1 MSGGMR
7 GGRLTAPLGMA
18 ALIALAGTRAERR
31 AARVRDVLAE
41 MRIQGLG
48 VIDDATLELHPGLT
62 VVTGETG
69 AGKTMVVTGLH
80 LLSGGRADA
89 SRVRA
94 GADRAVVEG
103 RFETTTDSAA
113 VKVASDAGAEPDD
126 DGSLI
131 ALRSVTAD
139 GRSRAHLG
147 GRSVPNAVLSELA
160 DQVLAV
166 HGQNDQLRLLRSGE
180 QRAVLDRFAGDAVL
194 PALTEYQR
202 VREEWAEAVRELTER
217 TERSREL
224 AREADL
230 LRHGLS
236 EIDAVAPE
244 PGEDEALVDEAR
256 RLADVD
262 QLRETASGAQLA
274 LNGSPDGDPDA
285 PGAVGLLG
293 EARRRLGGAEDPVLR
308 DLEPRLAEAA
318 AVLAD
323 VGAELGGY
331 LDRLDAD
338 PARLEQVLAR
348 QAELKQLTKKY
359 AADVDGVL
367 AWAEQART
375 KLAGMDTSEE
385 ALAALAAR
393 RDELAAQLAGHARAV
408 SEARQNAAGRLAA
421 AVTDELTGLAMPQA
435 RLEVVVQQK
444 ETDKNDTCALPV
456 DGRLLHAGPDGVDEV
471 ELQLIAH
478 SGAPAL
484 PIHKGASGGE
494 LSRVMLA
501 LEVVLAD
508 ADTVPTLVFDEV
520 DAGVGGRAAVEIG
533 RRLARLAQTHQV
545 VVVTHLA
552 QVAAYADRHLVVDKG
567 AVDGGLTRSDVRVV
581 ADEERVAEL
590 ARMLAGLD
598 STETGRAHAEELL
611 DTAATYKRDQA
622 NSSRSEKSAPAKK
635 PRKSGSQRSKQSAR

>member
-1 MSGGMR
+1 
-7 GGRLTAPLGMA
+7 
-18 ALIALAGTRAERR
+18 
-31 AARVRDVLAE
+31 

-48 VIDDATLELHPGLT
+48 VIDDATLALHAGLT

-94 GADRAVVEG
+94 GAQRAVVEG
-103 RFETTTDSAA
+103 RFATTPDSPAA
-113 VKVASDAGAEPDD
+113 KVAGDAGAEPDD

-131 ALRSVTAD
+131 ALRTVTSD

-147 GRSVPNAVLSELA
+147 GRSVPNGVLAELSE
-160 DQVLAV
+160 QVLAV
-166 HGQNDQLRLLRSGE
+166 HGQNDQLRLLRPGE
-180 QRAVLDRFAGDAVL
+180 QRAVLDRFAGEPVL
-194 PALTEYQR
+194 HVLADYQR
-202 VREEWAEAVRELTER
+202 VRAEWAEAVRELVER

-224 AREADL
+224 SREADL
-230 LRHGLS
+230 LRHGLA
-236 EIDAVAPE
+236 EIEAVNPE
-244 PGEDEALVDEAR
+244 AGEDVSLVDEAR

-262 QLRETASGAQLA
+262 QLREIAAGAQHA
-274 LNGSPDGDPDA
+274 LSGSPDGDPEA
-285 PGAVGLLG
+285 PGAIGLIG
-293 EARRRLGGAEDPVLR
+293 EASRRLSSSEDPALR
-308 DLEPRLAEAA
+308 ELEPRVAEAV
-318 AVLAD
+318 AVLSD
-323 VGAELGGY
+323 VGGELGAY
-331 LDRLDAD
+331 LDKLDAD

-367 AWAEQART
+367 AWAEDART
-375 KLAGMDTSEE
+375 RLSGMDTSEE

-393 RDELAAQLAGHARAV
+393 RDELAVELAEHAKALSAARGEAAAGLAEAV
-408 SEARQNAAGRLAA
+408 SQ
-421 AVTDELTGLAMPQA
+421 ELSGLAMAQA
-435 RLEVVVQQK
+435 KLQVLVHVK
-444 ETDKNDTCALPV
+444 DADDGDPNGLPV
-456 DGRLLHAGPDGVDEV
+456 DDRTLHAGPDGVDEV

-501 LEVVLAD
+501 LEVVLAG

-533 RRLARLAQTHQV
+533 RRLARLARTHQV
-545 VVVTHLA
+545 IVVTHLP
-552 QVAAYADRHLVVDKG
+552 QVAAFADRHMVVDKG
-567 AVDGGLTRSDVRVV
+567 QADGGLTKSDVRLV
-581 ADEERVAEL
+581 ADERRVVEL
-590 ARMLAGLD
+590 ARMLAGME

-611 DTAATYKRDQA
+611 ETANTYKLTQ
-622 NSSRSEKSAPAKK
+622 EKFGRKGKGSK
-635 PRKSGSQRSKQSAR
+635 RKS

>member
-1 MSGGMR
+1 M
-7 GGRLTAPLGMA
+7 
-18 ALIALAGTRAERR
+18 
-31 AARVRDVLAE
+31 LAE

-48 VIDDATLELHPGLT
+48 VIDDATLALHEGLT

-80 LLSGGRADA
+80 LLGGGRADA
-89 SRVRA
+89 SRVRS
-94 GADRAVVEG
+94 GAQRAVVEG
-103 RFETTTDSAA
+103 RFQTTIDSPAA
-113 VKVASDAGAEPDD
+113 KVASEAGAEPDE

-131 ALRSVTAD
+131 ALRTVTAD

-160 DQVLAV
+160 EQVLAV

-180 QRAVLDRFAGDAVL
+180 QRAVLDRFAGEPVL
-194 PALTEYQR
+194 QVLANYQR
-202 VREEWAEAVRELTER
+202 VRAEWVEAVRELTER

-230 LRHGLS
+230 LRHGLG
-236 EIDAVAPE
+236 EIEAVAPE
-244 PGEDEALVDEAR
+244 PGEDVALVEEAR

-262 QLRETASGAQLA
+262 QLREIAAGAHLA
-274 LNGSPDGDPDA
+274 LTGSADGDPDA
-285 PGAVGLLG
+285 PGAIGLIG
-293 EARRRLGGAEDPVLR
+293 EARRRLSAAEDPALR
-308 DLEPRLAEAA
+308 ELEPRVAEAV

-323 VGAELGGY
+323 VGGELGGY

-359 AADVDGVL
+359 AADIDGVL
-367 AWAEQART
+367 AWAEEART
-375 KLAGMDTSEE
+375 RLAGMDTSEE

-393 RDELAAQLAGHARAV
+393 RDELAAELAELAVALTEARREAAVGLSEAV
-408 SEARQNAAGRLAA
+408 SE
-421 AVTDELTGLAMPQA
+421 ELDGLAMAQA
-435 RLEVVVQQK
+435 RLEVVVQPK
-444 ETDKNDTCALPV
+444 PAEAGDPNALQV
-456 DGRLLHAGPDGVDEV
+456 RGKSVHAGPEGVDEV

-533 RRLARLAQTHQV
+533 RRLARLARTHQV
-545 VVVTHLA
+545 VVVTHLP

-567 AVDGGLTRSDVRVV
+567 NAEGGLTRSDVRVV
-581 ADEERVAEL
+581 ADEQRVVEL
-590 ARMLAGLD
+590 ARMLAGMD

-611 DTAATYKRDQA
+611 NTATAYKLAQA
-622 NSSRSEKSAPAKK
+622 RFRRKKPAKK
-635 PRKSGSQRSKQSAR
+635 KAKSGK

>member
-1 MSGGMR
+1 M
-7 GGRLTAPLGMA
+7 
-18 ALIALAGTRAERR
+18 
-31 AARVRDVLAE
+31 LAE

-48 VIDDATLELHPGLT
+48 VIDDATLALHAGLT

-80 LLSGGRADA
+80 LLGGGRADA
-89 SRVRA
+89 SRVRS
-94 GADRAVVEG
+94 GAQRAVVEG
-103 RFETTTDSAA
+103 RFQTTIDSPAA
-113 VKVASDAGAEPDD
+113 KVASDAGAEPDE

-131 ALRSVTAD
+131 ALRTVTAD

-160 DQVLAV
+160 EQVLAV

-180 QRAVLDRFAGDAVL
+180 QRAVLDRFAGEPVL
-194 PALTEYQR
+194 QVLANYQR
-202 VREEWAEAVRELTER
+202 VRAEWAEAVRELTER

-236 EIDAVAPE
+236 EIEAVGPE
-244 PGEDEALVDEAR
+244 PGEDVALVDEAR

-262 QLRETASGAQLA
+262 QLREIAAGAHHA
-274 LNGSPDGDPDA
+274 LTGAADGDPDA
-285 PGAVGLLG
+285 PGAIGLIG
-293 EARRRLGGAEDPVLR
+293 EARRRLSTAEDPALR
-308 DLEPRLAEAA
+308 ELEPRVAEAV

-323 VGAELGGY
+323 VGGELGGY

-348 QAELKQLTKKY
+348 QAELKMLTKKY

-367 AWAEQART
+367 AWAEEARAR
-375 KLAGMDTSEE
+375 LSGMDTSEE

-393 RDELAAQLAGHARAV
+393 RDELAAELAELAAELTEARREAAVGLSAAV
-408 SEARQNAAGRLAA
+408 SE
-421 AVTDELTGLAMPQA
+421 ELDGLAMAQA
-435 RLEVVVQQK
+435 RLEVVVQPK
-444 ETDKNDTCALPV
+444 PADAGDPSALQV
-456 DGRLLHAGPDGVDEV
+456 RGESVHAGPDGVDEV

-533 RRLARLAQTHQV
+533 RRLARLARTHQV
-545 VVVTHLA
+545 VVVTHLP

-567 AVDGGLTRSDVRVV
+567 SSEGGLTRSDVRVV
-581 ADEERVAEL
+581 ADERRVVEL
-590 ARMLAGLD
+590 ARMLAGMD

-611 DTAATYKRDQA
+611 NTATAYKLAQA
-622 NSSRSEKSAPAKK
+622 RFSRRKKPAKK
-635 PRKSGSQRSKQSAR
+635 KEKSGA

>member
-1 MSGGMR
+1 M
-7 GGRLTAPLGMA
+7 
-18 ALIALAGTRAERR
+18 
-31 AARVRDVLAE
+31 LAE

-48 VIDDATLELHPGLT
+48 VIDDATLALHQGLT

-80 LLSGGRADA
+80 LLGGGRADA
-89 SRVRA
+89 SRVRS
-94 GADRAVVEG
+94 GAKRAVVEG
-103 RFETTTDSAA
+103 RFQTTTDSPAA
-113 VKVASDAGAEPDD
+113 KVASEAGAEPDD

-131 ALRSVTAD
+131 AIRTVAAD

-147 GRSVPNAVLSELA
+147 GRSVPNALLSELA
-160 DQVLAV
+160 EQVLAV
-166 HGQNDQLRLLRSGE
+166 HGQNDQLRLLRPGE
-180 QRAVLDRFAGDAVL
+180 QRAVLDRFAGDPVL
-194 PALTEYQR
+194 QVLANYQR
-202 VREEWAEAVRELTER
+202 VRADWAEAVRELTER

-236 EIDAVAPE
+236 EIEAVAPE
-244 PGEDEALVDEAR
+244 PGEDVALVDEAR
-256 RLADVD
+256 RLADAD
-262 QLRETASGAQLA
+262 QLRETAAGAQLA
-274 LNGSPDGDPDA
+274 LTGAADGDPDA
-285 PGAVGLLG
+285 PGAIGLIG
-293 EARRRLGGAEDPVLR
+293 EARRRLSAAEDPALR
-308 DLEPRLAEAA
+308 ELESRVGEAV

-323 VGAELGGY
+323 VGGELGSY

-348 QAELKQLTKKY
+348 QSELKQLTKKY

-367 AWAEQART
+367 EWAEDARAR
-375 KLAGMDTSEE
+375 LSGMDTSEE

-393 RDELAAQLAGHARAV
+393 RDELAAELAELAVELTEARQEAAVGLSAAV
-408 SEARQNAAGRLAA
+408 SE
-421 AVTDELTGLAMPQA
+421 ELDGLAMAQA
-435 RLEVVVQQK
+435 RLEVVVQPK
-444 ETDKNDTCALPV
+444 SAEAGDPNALQV
-456 DGRLLHAGPDGVDEV
+456 RGKSVHAGPEGVDEV

-533 RRLARLAQTHQV
+533 RRLARLARTHQV
-545 VVVTHLA
+545 VVVTHLP

-567 AVDGGLTRSDVRVV
+567 SADGGLTKSDVRVV
-581 ADEERVAEL
+581 ADERRVVEL
-590 ARMLAGLD
+590 ARMLAGMD

-611 DTAATYKRDQA
+611 NTATAYKLAQERFRRKKPVKKKA
-622 NSSRSEKSAPAKK
+622 KSAK
-635 PRKSGSQRSKQSAR
+635 